1 MSKIYCKELDKKFET
16 KDDLFKALVENETF
30 IIDAK
35 KSEIYKSCEKDLQIV
50 TNQESIQKALETE
63 TNKGIKFDN
72 DYYYFVVNSANVL
85 DSHND
90 MHVDGNWNKSVK
102 DQQGK
107 VYLVFD
113 HSLKRSDII
122 AMRKDVEM
130 FTAKVS
136 WSLLG
141 KSYEGETYSLVY
153 KVAKNKIVNKE
164 AKEWL
169 EEGHEL
175 EASVR
180 MQYVKMETAINS
192 TNPDYEKQKAT
203 YDEYSPLIANKSDF
217 DEINYFWVVKEA
229 KNVMESSLVLF
240 GSNSATGR
248 VDNKSEAVDDT
259 SEKDEQSKD
268 TQKDEST
275 TGAKKR
281 NVFIKI

>member
-1 MSKIYCKELDKKFET
+1 MNIICKELNKTFSDKEAM
-16 KDDLFKALVENETF
+16 FKELAQNEEI

-35 KSEIYKSCEKDLQIV
+35 KSEVYKSIDKGVQLV
-50 TNQESIQKALETE
+50 TNQESIKKALEST

-72 DYYYFVVNSANVL
+72 DYYYFVVNSANIL
-85 DSHND
+85 DSHSD
-90 MHVDGNWNKSVK
+90 VHVDGNWNKSVK

-130 FTAKVS
+130 FTAS
-136 WSLLG
+136 IPFSLLG

-180 MQYVKMETAINS
+180 MQYIKMESAFNS
-192 TNPDYEKQKAT
+192 DNPDYAKQKAT
-203 YDEYSPLIANKSDF
+203 FDEYYPLIANKEDF

-229 KNVMESSLVLF
+229 KNVFESSLVLF
-240 GSNSATGR
+240 GSNSATG
-248 VDNKSEAVDDT
+248 VINNKDNEAVNDT
-259 SEKDEQSKD
+259 STKEAEQSLQTEE
-268 TQKDEST
+268 TQKEKLKELLS
-275 TGAKKR
+275 KF
-281 NVFIKI
+281 N

>member
-16 KDDLFKALVENETF
+16 KDDLFNALVENETF

-63 TNKGIKFDN
+63 ANKGIKFDN
-72 DYYYFVVNSANVL
+72 DYYYFVVNSANIL

-90 MHVDGNWNKSVK
+90 MHVDGNWNKNVK

-180 MQYVKMETAINS
+180 MQYIKIETAINS
-192 TNPDYEKQKAT
+192 TNPDYAKQKAT
-203 YDEYSPLIANKSDF
+203 YDEYFPLIANKSDF

-268 TQKDEST
+268 TQTEQET
-275 TGAKKR
+275 PKR
-281 NVFIKI
+281 KRSITI

>member
-1 MSKIYCKELDKKFET
+1 MNIICKELNKTFSDKEAM
-16 KDDLFKALVENETF
+16 FKELAQNEEI

-35 KSEIYKSCEKDLQIV
+35 KSEVYKSIDKGVQLV
-50 TNQESIQKALETE
+50 TNQESIKKALEST

-72 DYYYFVVNSANVL
+72 DYYYFVVNSANIL
-85 DSHND
+85 DSHSD
-90 MHVDGNWNKSVK
+90 VHVDGNWNKNVK

-130 FTAKVS
+130 FTAS
-136 WSLLG
+136 IPFSLLG

-153 KVAKNKIVNKE
+153 KVAKDKIVNKE

-169 EEGHEL
+169 QEGHEL

-180 MQYVKMETAINS
+180 MQYIKMESAFNS
-192 TNPDYEKQKAT
+192 DNPDYAKQKAT
-203 YDEYSPLIANKSDF
+203 FDEYYPLIANKEDF

-229 KNVMESSLVLF
+229 KNVFESSLVLF
-240 GSNSATGR
+240 GSNSATG
-248 VDNKSEAVDDT
+248 VINNKDIEAVNDT
-259 SEKDEQSKD
+259 STKEAEQSLQTEE
-268 TQKDEST
+268 TQKEKLKELLS
-275 TGAKKR
+275 KF
-281 NVFIKI
+281 N